1 MIMSCSN
8 ILWYSA
14 FNYVILSFVKIK
26 HSLVFFNHEYLI
38 YAKRCL
44 DRFLVI
50 LFSNYI
56 LPATQP
62 LPLLMMAAILIND
75 HCFRQIVFIW
85 TQYDLKSK
93 LYKYIS

>member
-1 MIMSCSN
+1 MIMSCCSN

-26 HSLVFFNHEYLI
+26 HSLVFLNHEYLI

-62 LPLLMMAAILIND
+62 LPLLMMALIND

-85 TQYDLKSK
+85 TQYNLKSK
-93 LYKYIS
+93 LYKYIP